1 MTTLAEFRTEILE
14 TAGLAADDARF
25 PEATLNRIINRA
37 LRSLSAEHVWPWQD
51 GSETITTA
59 ADTGS
64 YAPDAAWVRTKRLVY
79 DNFELQELHPETAQ
93 AYLSGTGAPVAYFI
107 EEDEIH
113 FVPVPD
119 GVYSVEHVYES
130 DEPELTSDGQS
141 PLLPERYTDWLVFT
155 ALVQVATRLRDQ
167 DLYAIAD
174 RERGKW
180 YRRASDEARRSTGG
194 LMIRGRQDWT
204 VG

>member
-14 TAGLAADDARF
+14 TAGLADDDARF
-25 PEATLNRIINRA
+25 PSATLNRMINRG

-51 GSETITTA
+51 ASETINTV

-64 YAPDAAWVRTKRLVY
+64 YVPNAAWVRTKRLTAKGRDLV
-79 DNFELQELHPETAQ
+79 EMHPESALP
-93 AYLSGTGAPVAYFI
+93 YLDGSGAPIGYFI

-119 GVYSVEHVYES
+119 GAYAVTHVYES
-130 DEPELTSDGQS
+130 EEPTLSADGDS

-155 ALVQVATRLRDQ
+155 VLVQVATRLRDSE
-167 DLYAIAD
+167 LYQIAD

-180 YRRASDEARRSTGG
+180 FRRASDEVRRSTGG
-194 LMIRGRQDWT
+194 LVVRGRSDWT
-204 VG
+204 V